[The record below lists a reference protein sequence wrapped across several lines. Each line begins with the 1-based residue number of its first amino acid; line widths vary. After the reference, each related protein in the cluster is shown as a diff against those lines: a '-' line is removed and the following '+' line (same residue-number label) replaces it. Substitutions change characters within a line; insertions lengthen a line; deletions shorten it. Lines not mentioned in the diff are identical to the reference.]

1 MHLFLSKS
9 FLILQVYLH
18 NRPNQRLKACFST
31 TSVSAEVKLVD
42 DLLRSCRDVF
52 TPDEA

>member
-31 TSVSAEVKLVD
+31 TSISAEVKLVD